1 MIETM
6 TPTLAVYIF
15 ITVACAF
22 VVKGL
27 AGFGDPLISNPLL
40 AMKLDNKDISPSL
53 LPISLGLNAYIVLKN
68 RKNFSS
74 QIVLSIAPWVLIGII
89 PGTMLLKLGAPWI
102 IKVVLG
108 ILIIGLGVEM
118 LTRDTAKQFQPN
130 PVVKTVMCFLSGVT
144 AGLFGINLLF
154 LIYMERSTTDRR
166 AFRANTCFVFLL
178 ENFFRTL
185 VYIYNGIFTAFTL
198 QIAAVCIPAAA
209 AGMFVGGQI
218 DKRLGE
224 SNIRKFIIWVFIL
237 GGVSTLVK
245 ALIFHA

>member
-1 MIETM
+1 MTTM

-22 VVKGL
+22 IVKGL

-53 LPISLGLNAYIVLKN
+53 LPISLGLNAYIVFKN
-68 RKNFSS
+68 RKNFSAH
-74 QIVLSIAPWVLIGII
+74 VVAPIALWVLLGIV

-102 IKVVLG
+102 IKVILG

-118 LTRDTAKQFQPN
+118 LTRDNAKQFKPN
-130 PVVKTVMCFLSGVT
+130 PVVKAIMCFLSGVT

-154 LIYMERSTTDRR
+154 LIYMERAATDRR
-166 AFRANTCFVFLL
+166 AFRANTCFVFLI
-178 ENFFRTL
+178 ENFFRTIA
-185 VYIYNGIFTAFTL
+185 YIVNGIFTAFTL
-198 QIAAVCIPAAA
+198 QITAVTVPAAA
-209 AGMFVGGQI
+209 LGMFVGGQI

-224 SNIRKFIIWVFIL
+224 NNIRKFIIWVFIL

-245 ALIFHA
+245 ALIYHA

>member
-1 MIETM
+1 MTTM

-22 VVKGL
+22 IVKGL

-53 LPISLGLNAYIVLKN
+53 LPISLGLNAYIVFKN
-68 RKNFSS
+68 RKNFSAH
-74 QIVLSIAPWVLIGII
+74 VVAPIALWVLLGIV

-102 IKVVLG
+102 IKVILG
-108 ILIIGLGVEM
+108 VLIIGLGVEM
-118 LTRDTAKQFQPN
+118 LTRDNAKQFKPN
-130 PVVKTVMCFLSGVT
+130 PVVKAIMCFLSGVT

-154 LIYMERSTTDRR
+154 LIYMERAATDRR
-166 AFRANTCFVFLL
+166 AFRANTCFVFLI
-178 ENFFRTL
+178 ENFFRTI
-185 VYIYNGIFTAFTL
+185 VYIINGIFTAFTL
-198 QIAAVCIPAAA
+198 QITAVTVPAAA
-209 AGMFVGGQI
+209 LGMFIGGQI

-224 SNIRKFIIWVFIL
+224 NNIRKFIIWVFIL

-245 ALIFHA
+245 ALIYHA

>member
-1 MIETM
+1 MTTM

-40 AMKLDNKDISPSL
+40 AMKLNNKDISPSL
-53 LPISLGLNAYIVLKN
+53 LPISLGLNAYIVFKN
-68 RKNFSS
+68 RKNFSF
-74 QIVLSIAPWVLIGII
+74 QIVSSITVWVLIGII

-102 IKVVLG
+102 IKVILG

-118 LTRDTAKQFQPN
+118 LTRDNAKQFQPN
-130 PVVKTVMCFLSGVT
+130 PVVKAVMCFLSGVT

-154 LIYMERSTTDRR
+154 LIYMERSSTDRS
-166 AFRANTCFVFLL
+166 AFRANTCFVFLI
-178 ENFFRTL
+178 ENAFRT
-185 VYIYNGIFTAFTL
+185 VMYIINGIFTVFTL
-198 QIAAVCIPAAA
+198 QITAVTVPAAA
-209 AGMFVGGQI
+209 LGMFVGGQI
-218 DKRLGE
+218 DKHIGE
-224 SNIRKFIIWVFIL
+224 NNIRKFIIWVFIL

>member
-1 MIETM
+1 MTTM

-22 VVKGL
+22 IVKGL

-53 LPISLGLNAYIVLKN
+53 LPISLGLNAYIVFKN
-68 RKNFSS
+68 RKNFSAH
-74 QIVLSIAPWVLIGII
+74 VVAPIALWVLLGIV

-102 IKVVLG
+102 IKVILG

-118 LTRDTAKQFQPN
+118 LTRDNAKQFKPN
-130 PVVKTVMCFLSGVT
+130 PIVKAIMCFLSGVT

-154 LIYMERSTTDRR
+154 LIYMERAATDRR
-166 AFRANTCFVFLL
+166 AFRANTCFVFLI
-178 ENFFRTL
+178 ENFFRTI
-185 VYIYNGIFTAFTL
+185 VYIINGIFTAFTL
-198 QIAAVCIPAAA
+198 QITAVTVPAAA
-209 AGMFVGGQI
+209 LGMFIGGQI

-224 SNIRKFIIWVFIL
+224 NNIRKFIIWVFIL

-245 ALIFHA
+245 ALIYHA